1 MSLAPAYHES
11 LPYID
16 PEPSPSALEAAR
28 ALIAAEQSTL
38 PPRDPPSSI
47 LPSPNREPSFSP
59 AVQTELARV
68 ASQTPLQPLALS
80 RYEAQETPAADAGPD
95 RVREVLDSAH
105 VSDAYLAARRQNLE
119 LLDRHGKNAWL
130 IGNHQLEAELRM
142 LEKELR
148 DVKREVD
155 VVNLERQRRQE
166 EVRAEIQMLEE
177 TWKKGIGRVLE
188 TEVAVEELKR
198 EIREELRAKGVQ
210 PPQGAPE

>member
-1 MSLAPAYHES
+1 M
-11 LPYID
+11 
-16 PEPSPSALEAAR
+16 
-28 ALIAAEQSTL
+28 
-38 PPRDPPSSI
+38 
-47 LPSPNREPSFSP
+47 
-59 AVQTELARV
+59 
-68 ASQTPLQPLALS
+68 
-80 RYEAQETPAADAGPD
+80 
-95 RVREVLDSAH
+95 REVLDSAH

-142 LEKELR
+142 LEKELG

-155 VVNLERQRRQE
+155 IVNLERQRRQE